1 VKILNVKHSN
11 ENNLKKNS
19 HIENNPIVS
28 YDQLPMYDLFLS
40 QVTDYLN
47 DKFVGE
53 GFTNN
58 IIQNYIKNE
67 AISRPEDKKKRGY
80 TKKHIIQLVLLSY
93 MRPVLTTEEIKK
105 VFSLAF
111 NDINNDE
118 DDIIS
123 WEEAYKVFSAIQYDN
138 FHTFL
143 DKIVNYNIDSSDEL
157 LKLMN
162 IEGEDEERI
171 KVFLLV
177 LFLVSEA
184 SAIKKI
190 AQNIVDKFNN

>member
-1 VKILNVKHSN
+1 MNENHSN

-28 YDQLPMYDLFLS
+28 YDQLPKYDLFLS

-47 DKFVGE
+47 DKFAGE

-93 MRPVLTTEEIKK
+93 MRPVLTSEEIKK
-105 VFSLAF
+105 VFNLAF

-118 DDIIS
+118 DDVIS

-138 FHTFL
+138 FHAFL
-143 DKIVNYNIDSSDEL
+143 DKIVNYNIDSTDEL
-157 LKLMN
+157 LKMMN
-162 IEGEDEERI
+162 IKDDEVEKI

-184 SAIKKI
+184 SAIKKV

>member
-1 VKILNVKHSN
+1 MN
-11 ENNLKKNS
+11 ENHKYNNSLKKNS
-19 HIENNPIVS
+19 NIEQNPIVNF
-28 YDQLPMYDLFLS
+28 DQLPEYDLFLS

-47 DKFVGE
+47 DKFAGE

-67 AISRPEDKKKRGY
+67 AISKPEDKKKRGY

-93 MRPVLTTEEIKK
+93 MRPILTTEEIKK
-105 VFSLAF
+105 VFNLAF
-111 NDINNDE
+111 NDINNRA

-143 DKIVNYNIDSSDEL
+143 DKIVSYNMDSTDEI
-157 LKLMN
+157 LKMMN
-162 IEGEDEERI
+162 IKDTEVERI
-171 KVFLLV
+171 KTFLVV

-184 SAIKKI
+184 SAIKKV
-190 AQNIVDKFNN
+190 AQNIVDKYNI

>member
-1 VKILNVKHSN
+1 MNVKHSN

>member
-1 VKILNVKHSN
+1 MKNLN
-11 ENNLKKNS
+11 ENHKYNNSLKKNS
-19 HIENNPIVS
+19 NIEQNPIVNF
-28 YDQLPMYDLFLS
+28 DQLPEYDLFLS

-47 DKFVGE
+47 DKFAGE

-67 AISRPEDKKKRGY
+67 AISKPEDKKKRGY

-93 MRPVLTTEEIKK
+93 MRPILTTEEIKK
-105 VFSLAF
+105 VFNLAF
-111 NDINNDE
+111 NDINNRA

-143 DKIVNYNIDSSDEL
+143 DKIVSYNMDSTDEI
-157 LKLMN
+157 LKMMN
-162 IEGEDEERI
+162 IKDTEVERI
-171 KVFLLV
+171 KTFLVV

-184 SAIKKI
+184 SAIKKV
-190 AQNIVDKFNN
+190 AQNIVDKYNI

>member
-1 VKILNVKHSN
+1 MSKNHSS
-11 ENNLKKNS
+11 EKNLKKNS

-28 YDQLPMYDLFLS
+28 YEELPKYDLFLS

-47 DKFVGE
+47 DKFAGE

-80 TKKHIIQLVLLSY
+80 TKKHITQLVLLSY

-105 VFSLAF
+105 VFNLAF

-123 WEEAYKVFSAIQYDN
+123 WEEAYKIFSAIQYDN
-138 FHTFL
+138 FHIFL
-143 DKIVNYNIDSSDEL
+143 DKIVNYNIDSTDEL
-157 LKLMN
+157 LEKMD
-162 IEGEDEERI
+162 IKDEEVEKI

-177 LFLVSEA
+177 LFLVSES
-184 SAIKKI
+184 SAIKKV
-190 AQNIVDKFNN
+190 AQNIVDKYNN

>member
-1 VKILNVKHSN
+1 LNVKHSN